1 MSLGLLA
8 WWALGG
14 GEPEVANAGPSP
26 TQAVAASTAPS
37 HAVPAPTD
45 SAAPR
50 RELAG
55 ASTPS
60 TAVPAADPVP
70 LRVRLR
76 GLHPNAPWTAKLGL
90 RQEGRDE
97 PNQTW
102 LQHDDAQ
109 VPDADGVAT
118 FPLPA
123 WVRTATL
130 QKGRF
135 GGRDPNYL
143 PLEHRFET
151 ALDLTQE
158 LVLDVQATGLLEG
171 RVVDAR
177 GEPVP
182 AARLSAFAYE
192 QGAAVDRRLGV
203 TNTGS
208 DGSYRLRVPAELL
221 LLLVATPMQE
231 LRISGLLVTLDEA
244 LIPDDGNVRADL
256 LPRATR
262 ARATLGTPTT
272 VEDLILH
279 DAAQVRGMVTWADER
294 PIGEARVWIHPA
306 DGASLSIS
314 DQVAVRALPNGTYA
328 PAAVATTDAEGR
340 FRLPG
345 VAGLPCRLLVEAIA
359 GTTIVGDHPSLAVTA
374 PEQVFVRVPL
384 PVQVRALRSGVA
396 VPHAAIEIVQLAT
409 QLVVDGS
416 QLPSVTSDAEGTL
429 RIVTTLPH
437 LRLRASAGDARSA
450 WRSIDTERE
459 RSVELELGTRLGEL
473 AIEFQGEF
481 PVRNT
486 FCRWTR
492 DDGAAGSQHLL
503 RDDRSGPFR
512 MFLEPGRY
520 QVRFGPAGGERSGLF
535 LLPVEREVEIG
546 SVPVAMTVQGLFGGR
561 FTVFATDSR
570 GAYVAGTCRVL
581 DGSGTDRTAQFVCR
595 DGDQDQR
602 VGAAGELLPF
612 GPNEFGANLPPGD
625 YLLEFGFPEHG
636 AQQQRITIR
645 AREVLDVRLRLP

>member
-1 MSLGLLA
+1 M
-8 WWALGG
+8 
-14 GEPEVANAGPSP
+14 
-26 TQAVAASTAPS
+26 
-37 HAVPAPTD
+37 
-45 SAAPR
+45 
-50 RELAG
+50 

-60 TAVPAADPVP
+60 STALASDPVP

-102 LQHDDAQ
+102 LQHDDSQ

-123 WVRTATL
+123 WARTATL

-135 GGRDPNYL
+135 GARDPNYL
-143 PLEHRFET
+143 PLEHRFEG

-158 LVLDVQATGLLEG
+158 LVLDVQATGVLEG

-177 GEPVP
+177 GEAVP
-182 AARLSAFAYE
+182 AARLSAFASE
-192 QGAAVDRRLGV
+192 AGADADRRLG
-203 TNTGS
+203 TANTRS
-208 DGSYRLRVPAELL
+208 DGSYRLRVPPDVP
-221 LLLVATPMQE
+221 LLLVATPMQPM
-231 LRISGLLVTLDEA
+231 RISGMSFTGEDGT
-244 LIPDDGNVRADL
+244 IPDDGSARDDL
-256 LPRATR
+256 LPAYTR
-262 ARATLGTPTT
+262 ARTTFGTPSP
-272 VEDLILH
+272 VPDLILP
-279 DAAQVRGMVTWADER
+279 DAAQVRGIVTWADER
-294 PIGEARVWIHPA
+294 PIGKARVWIQPV
-306 DGASLSIS
+306 DGGSLSIT
-314 DQVAVRALPNGTYA
+314 DQVALRALPNGTYA

-340 FRLPG
+340 FRLPA
-345 VAGLPCRLLVEAIA
+345 VAGVPCRLLVQAID
-359 GTTIVGDHPSLAVTA
+359 GVTIVGDHPTTAVTA
-374 PEQVFVRVPL
+374 PQQVFLKVPL
-384 PVQVRALRSGVA
+384 PVQVHALRNGAA
-396 VPHAAIEIVQLAT
+396 VPNAAIEIVQLAT

-416 QLPSVTSDAEGTL
+416 QLPSVTSDAEGAL

-450 WRSIDTERE
+450 WRSIDTVRE
-459 RSVELELGTRLGEL
+459 RSVELELGTQLGEL
-473 AIEFQGEF
+473 AIDFQGEF

-492 DDGAAGSQHLL
+492 DDGATGSQHLL

-535 LLPVEREVEIG
+535 LLPVERDVEIG
-546 SVPVAMTVQGLFGGR
+546 SIPVSMTVPGLFGGR

-595 DGDQDQR
+595 DGDQDHR
-602 VGAAGELLPF
+602 VGAAGELLSG

-636 AQQQRITIR
+636 AQQQRITIT